1 MLGYAIGAL
10 LYDSVGLWV
19 IKLYGLGAKAEA
31 FREAYASWGAWIIL
45 IKGLTPIP
53 YKLVT
58 IVSGFARYNF
68 VAFVLLSF
76 VARGMRFYAVAFLL
90 NRYGAQARAI
100 LEERLEF
107 WATLALILLVGG
119 IIAALYIF

>member
-1 MLGYAIGAL
+1 
-10 LYDSVGLWV
+10 
-19 IKLYGLGAKAEA
+19 
-31 FREAYASWGAWIIL
+31 
-45 IKGLTPIP
+45 LTPIP

-68 VAFVLLSF
+68 AAFVLLSF